1 MGVSPWTN
9 PQQQIATSILYICM
23 SKLYPTEINS
33 QISNKPSL
41 QWFPLPTSIY
51 GATCVRSLRFAQ
63 TSRDISIQIPGMRL
77 IWPKWARLQFLQI
90 FRQIGRQGA
99 VEHGAWTHHHLSSN
113 WTALPT
119 LPTTNPS
126 PLDTRLVNMSPWPCQ
141 VTLLASGKPWRTW
154 WCFPPRPG
162 DSKAKDHHPSARKE
176 IKVNWFKFN
185 IC

>member
-77 IWPKWARLQFLQI
+77 IWPKWAAFNFSKYFAKSVGSELLSTVR
-90 FRQIGRQGA
+90 GRTTTCPATGRHCQ
-99 VEHGAWTHHHLSSN
+99 HCQP
-113 WTALPT
+113 PT
-119 LPTTNPS
+119 LHHWIPGWWTCHPGPAKS
-126 PLDTRLVNMSPWPCQ
+126 HCW
-141 VTLLASGKPWRTW
+141 LLANLEGPDDVFHQCLVT
-154 WCFPPRPG
+154 
-162 DSKAKDHHPSARKE
+162 AKDHHPSARKE